1 MRATKSVCVLDVFD
15 VFWGHVQEAERNVRE
30 NGHRGRLPPD
40 CYGDPWDEDFAAAF
54 EAVKRYVRK
63 FRRDRFFPVPAG
75 LAFRPGPIRAETAHQ
90 ALMFFLNRP
99 EELHGE
105 MGVLDSPEYL
115 AIKSE
120 ALKELEHRS
129 RTRRPASNLQDLPC
143 TKSAKII
150 GELAM
155 LKACLLEYHI
165 PKKGEV
171 VMKPLTLY
179 EIRAKFF
186 PEWCQPT
193 ATRRM
198 QKLFKAHDAAAAYA
212 RIFTGDMPPDG
223 FRRRFEDSTMDVES
237 VWWDRAWGES
247 DSAEADDDR

>member
-1 MRATKSVCVLDVFD
+1 
-15 VFWGHVQEAERNVRE
+15 
-30 NGHRGRLPPD
+30 
-40 CYGDPWDEDFAAAF
+40 
-54 EAVKRYVRK
+54 
-63 FRRDRFFPVPAG
+63 
-75 LAFRPGPIRAETAHQ
+75 
-90 ALMFFLNRP
+90 
-99 EELHGE
+99 
-105 MGVLDSPEYL
+105 
-115 AIKSE
+115 
-120 ALKELEHRS
+120 
-129 RTRRPASNLQDLPC
+129 
-143 TKSAKII
+143 
-150 GELAM
+150 M
-155 LKACLLEYHI
+155 LKACLLEYHF